1 MRTREIVIPAALQ
14 RQLQEHLFRNDLEQG
29 AFLFARE
36 AAANG
41 EAGLMVADLYLVP
54 EDGWQVQLDVYLE
67 MKDTER
73 ARIMAMARKGDY
85 AVIDC
90 HSHPSSLDTV
100 AFSPSDRSG
109 ITDFAAYAKWKLP
122 GRPFA
127 AVVWGE
133 QSLDAVMWLG
143 DFRTPLPVDQVRIEG
158 PERAFLKPN
167 GSWFATGYRRKPR
180 LARHGS

>member
-1 MRTREIVIPAALQ
+1 MRTRAIVIPAAIQ
-14 RQLQEHLFRNDLEQG
+14 RQLQEHLFQNQLEQG

-36 AAANG
+36 AAAND
-41 EAGLMVADLYLVP
+41 EAELVVSDLYLVP

-67 MKDTER
+67 MKDAER
-73 ARIMAMARKGDY
+73 AKIMAMARKGEY

-90 HSHPSSLDTV
+90 HSHPGSLDTA

-109 ITDFAAYAKWKLP
+109 ITDFAAYAKWKLS
-122 GRPFA
+122 GKPFA
-127 AVVWGE
+127 AIVWGE

-158 PERAFLKPN
+158 PERVFLKPN
-167 GSWFATGYRRKPR
+167 GAWFGMDYRRKPR
-180 LARHGS
+180 TARHGN